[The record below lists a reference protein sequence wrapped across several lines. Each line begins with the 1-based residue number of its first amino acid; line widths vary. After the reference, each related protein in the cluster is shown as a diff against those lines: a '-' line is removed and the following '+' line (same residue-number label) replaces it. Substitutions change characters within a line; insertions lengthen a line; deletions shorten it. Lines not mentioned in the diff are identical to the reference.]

1 MNIIPDSDTIT
12 FMVNPVFKVKEQ
24 KIAEN
29 HSEFTIEPLEPGY
42 GHTLGNALRRA
53 LLTSIPG
60 AAVTSIKITGV
71 KHKFSTIPGV
81 KENVVDLLLNIKGLN
96 FRLLDGSDKGKASL
110 SVKGSK
116 EITGADFDLPENVEI
131 VNKDH
136 YIASINDKKAKL
148 EMDLTVEQGLGYTS
162 AEERRSTTLGL
173 IPTDAVFTPV
183 KRVNYEVS
191 ATRVGRQTDL
201 DKLTLSVWTNGII
214 SPKDALVEASKILT
228 SYFLQVYEP
237 KSVVSSESFSAK
249 SSIADSIKE
258 EMPCGPNKKR
268 IVLLNLSGLR
278 RSSALSSSGLSDVN
292 PAIIFLFV
300 AVCICKIISADVS
313 STEQI
318 YIDILSLL
326 SVSE

>member
-1 MNIIPDSDTIT
+1 LNIIPDNGIIT
-12 FMVNPVFKVKEQ
+12 FMVNPVFKVKEE

-29 HSEFTIEPLEPGY
+29 HSEFIIEPLEPGY

-71 KHKFSTIPGV
+71 KHKFSTISGV

-96 FRLLDGSDKGKASL
+96 FRLLDSSSKGKVSL
-110 SVKGSK
+110 SVKGSR

-148 EMDLTVEQGLGYTS
+148 EMDLTIEQGLGYSS

-183 KRVNYEVS
+183 KRVSYEVS

-201 DKLTLSVWTNGII
+201 DKLILSVWTNGII

-237 KSVVSSESFSAK
+237 KSVVSAESASVK
-249 SSIADSIKE
+249 SSIVDSISRLTIDELDLPTRIYNSLKNGGIETLGQLLATTKKDLVSMRNMGNKSIMVVEEKLKE
-258 EMPCGPNKKR
+258 KG
-268 IVLLNLSGLR
+268 
-278 RSSALSSSGLSDVN
+278 
-292 PAIIFLFV
+292 
-300 AVCICKIISADVS
+300 VS
-313 STEQI
+313 
-318 YIDILSLL
+318 LAA
-326 SVSE
+326 

>member
-1 MNIIPDSDTIT
+1 MANLT
-12 FMVNPVFKVKEQ
+12 FKVKEE
-24 KIAEN
+24 KINTE
-29 HSEFTIEPLEPGY
+29 HSEFVIEPLEPGY

-60 AAVTSIKITGV
+60 AAITSIRITGV

-96 FRLLDGSDKGKASL
+96 FRLLDGASKSKVTL

-116 EITGADFDLPENVEI
+116 KITGNDFDLPENVEI

-136 YIASINDKKAKL
+136 YVASINDKKAKL
-148 EMDLTVEQGLGYTS
+148 EMELSVEQGFGYSS

-183 KRVNYEVS
+183 KRVSYEVS

-201 DKLTLSVWTNGII
+201 DKLMLSVWTNGIV
-214 SPKDALVEASKILT
+214 SPKEALWEASKILT

-237 KSVVSSESFSAK
+237 KPVVSLDSASAK
-249 SSIADSIKE
+249 QSIADNISKLTIDE
-258 EMPCGPNKKR
+258 LDLPTR
-268 IVLLNLSGLR
+268 IYNSLR
-278 RSSALSSSGLSDVN
+278 NGGIETLG
-292 PAIIFLFV
+292 
-300 AVCICKIISADVS
+300 
-313 STEQI
+313 Q
-318 YIDILSLL
+318 LL
-326 SVSE
+326 STTKKDLISMRNMGNKSIMVIEEKLKEKGVSLAV